1 MAIQAEDVYL
11 NEGVKQGLGLIYCG
25 GQLVEWGVGARVVQ
39 LASFVFLSGVEGKD
53 LETNRLVEGGRL

>member
-1 MAIQAEDVYL
+1 M

-53 LETNRLVEGGRL
+53 PETNRLVEGGRL